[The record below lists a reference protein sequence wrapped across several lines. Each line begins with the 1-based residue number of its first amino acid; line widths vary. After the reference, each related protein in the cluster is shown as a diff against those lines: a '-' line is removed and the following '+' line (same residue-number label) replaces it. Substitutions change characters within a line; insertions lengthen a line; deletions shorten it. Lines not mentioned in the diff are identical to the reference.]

1 MPSTTE
7 NRHSIRRSFGKLTA
21 PIKVPHL
28 LKVQLDSFERFLQR
42 DVPPDQREDKGLEA
56 VFRSVFP
63 VSDFSGSSTLEYVH
77 YRLGDPKYSVEE
89 CRVRGVTF
97 ACPVRAAL
105 RLIVWEKDTE
115 SDVKHI
121 RDIKEQDIYLGE
133 LPLMTPTGSFIIN
146 GTERVIVSQM
156 HKSPG
161 VVFTHDKGKSHSSG
175 KLLYSAR
182 VIPQRGSWLDFEF
195 DKKDVLYVRID
206 RRRKFH
212 ATVLLRALGY
222 TEDQLL
228 EYFYQFEKLDLS
240 KVKAGEDFETQSY
253 FRVLD
258 PQIILDQRPQLP
270 IADPKS
276 GEVIVKAGQRINKR
290 LLKKL
295 EAAKI
300 TRLNATLNEIK
311 GRIIAKTIFKDGG
324 DEILVPCN
332 TPLTTE
338 LLTTLSENGVKEI
351 ELLHIGPQNT
361 GSALRD
367 TLELDKVTS
376 PEQALIELYKK
387 MKPGD
392 PPTLEAAQ
400 VMLENFF
407 FKRERYSLSKV
418 GRLKINE
425 KLELDDPLENT
436 VLTKV
441 DILKTV
447 KYLLELKEGYPNR
460 MIDDIDHLGNRRV
473 RSVGELL
480 ETQFRIGLV
489 RMERTIKER
498 MSLQDSETMML
509 HDIVNA
515 KPVAGAIHEFFGS
528 SQLSQFM
535 DQTNPLAEIT
545 HKRRLSAL
553 GPGGLTRERAGFDV
567 RDVHSSHYGRIC
579 PIETPEG
586 PNIGLIASL
595 ATFGRVN
602 EFGFIETPYLKVENG
617 VVTDKVEYLSAIEE
631 EKYSIAQANAKIDKK
646 KAFIDDFITSRVGS
660 EFSMV
665 LKENIDYIDISPRQ
679 LVSVAAAMIPFLE
692 HDDANRALMGS
703 NMQRQGVPLVKPKS
717 PLVGTGIEHQAA
729 LDSGSCVVASR
740 NGVVDNV
747 DAGRIVI
754 QADVDLSSEDTIV
767 PANVDIYHL
776 IKYQRSNQ
784 NTCINQ
790 RPLVKK
796 GDRVKAGDVIAD
808 GSCTEN
814 GEIALGQNINIAFM
828 PWRGYN
834 FEDSILVSQRLMHE
848 DTFTSVH
855 IDVLDTVARDT
866 KLGKEEITRDIPNVS
881 EEALKNLDESGIIAV
896 GTSVSSKDILVG
908 KVTPKGETQLN
919 PEEKLLRAIFG
930 EKAGDVRDT
939 SLRVPQGVD
948 GVVTD
953 VVVFNREGVERD
965 ERTRQ
970 IEQELLARYEND
982 HYDEIRIVHSN
993 LVNRILS
1000 VAEKKPLAADVL
1012 SVQGEVLAS
1021 KGTKITDEILQIIPL
1036 NSTDGIQVTDN
1047 KINLKVGTFV
1057 RNALQQMYLLENVYQ
1072 DRCEKVSKGDDLP
1085 PGVIRMIKVYIAIKR
1100 KLSVGDKMAGRHGN
1114 KGVVSTIQPIE
1125 NMPYMDDG
1133 TTVDIVLNP
1142 LGVPSRMNVG
1152 QVLETHLGRVANGL
1166 GKKVAEFLRQNSP
1179 ATQIR
1184 EFLKKV
1190 YDCDVAQKHFD
1201 SMDDQTFLEFVKR
1214 YKPGIHMATP
1224 VFDGAKE
1231 TDIHRMAEMAGL
1243 SKSGQVWLYDGMTGE
1258 RFSQK
1263 VTIGYAYIMK
1273 LHHLVDE
1280 KIHARS
1286 IGPYSLVTQQPL
1298 GGKAQFGGQRFG
1310 EMEVWALEAYG
1321 AAYTLQELLTV
1332 KSDDVLGRNKIY
1344 ESIVKGRHQL
1354 EAGLPESFKVL
1365 ISELKSLCLNIE
1377 LLKKSDENEE
1387 EDFLDEIESITE
1399 TEVVTEKLAPAAE
1412 TTAAP
1417 EEPSEEKEEEVTA

>member
-1 MPSTTE
+1 
-7 NRHSIRRSFGKLTA
+7 
-21 PIKVPHL
+21 
-28 LKVQLDSFERFLQR
+28 
-42 DVPPDQREDKGLEA
+42 
-56 VFRSVFP
+56 
-63 VSDFSGSSTLEYVH
+63 
-77 YRLGDPKYSVEE
+77 
-89 CRVRGVTF
+89 
-97 ACPVRAAL
+97 
-105 RLIVWEKDTE
+105 
-115 SDVKHI
+115 
-121 RDIKEQDIYLGE
+121 
-133 LPLMTPTGSFIIN
+133 
-146 GTERVIVSQM
+146 
-156 HKSPG
+156 
-161 VVFTHDKGKSHSSG
+161 
-175 KLLYSAR
+175 
-182 VIPQRGSWLDFEF
+182 
-195 DKKDVLYVRID
+195 
-206 RRRKFH
+206 
-212 ATVLLRALGY
+212 
-222 TEDQLL
+222 
-228 EYFYQFEKLDLS
+228 
-240 KVKAGEDFETQSY
+240 
-253 FRVLD
+253 
-258 PQIILDQRPQLP
+258 
-270 IADPKS
+270 
-276 GEVIVKAGQRINKR
+276 
-290 LLKKL
+290 
-295 EAAKI
+295 
-300 TRLNATLNEIK
+300 
-311 GRIIAKTIFKDGG
+311 
-324 DEILVPCN
+324 
-332 TPLTTE
+332 
-338 LLTTLSENGVKEI
+338 
-351 ELLHIGPQNT
+351 
-361 GSALRD
+361 
-367 TLELDKVTS
+367 
-376 PEQALIELYKK
+376 
-387 MKPGD
+387 
-392 PPTLEAAQ
+392 
-400 VMLENFF
+400 
-407 FKRERYSLSKV
+407 
-418 GRLKINE
+418 
-425 KLELDDPLENT
+425 
-436 VLTKV
+436 
-441 DILKTV
+441 
-447 KYLLELKEGYPNR
+447 
-460 MIDDIDHLGNRRV
+460 
-473 RSVGELL
+473 
-480 ETQFRIGLV
+480 
-489 RMERTIKER
+489 MERTIKER

-535 DQTNPLAEIT
+535 DQTNPLSEIT

-631 EKYSIAQANAKIDKK
+631 EKFSIAQANAKLDKK
-646 KAFIDDFITSRVGS
+646 KAFVNDFITSRVGS

-703 NMQRQGVPLVKPKS
+703 NMQRQGVPLVKPKA

-740 NGVVDNV
+740 TGSVDNV

-796 GDRVKAGDVIAD
+796 GDRVFAGDVIAD

-881 EEALKNLDESGIIAV
+881 EDALKNLDESGIIAV

-965 ERTRQ
+965 ERTIK
-970 IEQELLARYEND
+970 IEQELLSRYEKD
-982 HYDEIRIVHSN
+982 HYDEVRIVHSN
-993 LVNRILS
+993 LINRILS
-1000 VAEKKPLAADVL
+1000 VADKKLLSADVL
-1012 SVQGEVLAS
+1012 SVQGEVIAK
-1021 KGTKITDEILQIIPL
+1021 KGTKISEEILKKIPL
-1036 NSTDGIQVTDN
+1036 NSTEGIKISDKT
-1047 KINLKVGTFV
+1047 INLKLATFV

-1114 KGVVSTIQPIE
+1114 KGVVSTIQPVE
-1125 NMPYMDDG
+1125 NMPFMEDG
-1133 TTVDIVLNP
+1133 TAVDIVLNP

-1152 QVLETHLGRVANGL
+1152 QVLETHLGRVASGL
-1166 GKKVAEFLRQNSP
+1166 GKKIQ
-1179 ATQIR
+1179 
-1184 EFLKKV
+1184 EFLKKNSPVKQIRDFLKNV
-1190 YDCDVAQKHFD
+1190 YECDVAQKHFD
-1201 SMDDQTFLEFVKR
+1201 SMDDDNFMEFVQK
-1214 YKPGIHMATP
+1214 YKPGVHMATP

-1231 TDIHRMAEMAGL
+1231 TDIHKMATMSDL
-1243 SKSGQVWLYDGMTGE
+1243 STSGQVWLYDGMTGE

-1263 VTIGYAYIMK
+1263 VTVGYAYIMK

-1344 ESIVKGRHQL
+1344 ESIVKGRHLL
-1354 EAGLPESFKVL
+1354 ETGLPESFKVL

-1377 LLKKSDENEE
+1377 LLQKSGEDGDFVTDSETDDEEILIKESVNNQDNGDES
-1387 EDFLDEIESITE
+1387 EDNLEPTKE
-1399 TEVVTEKLAPAAE
+1399 TEGAE
-1412 TTAAP
+1412 IIA
-1417 EEPSEEKEEEVTA
+1417 

>member
-1 MPSTTE
+1 MPSSLE
-7 NRHSIRRSFGKLTA
+7 NRHRIRRSFGSLSA
-21 PIKVPHL
+21 PINVPHL

-42 DVPPDQREDKGLEA
+42 EVPPDQREDKGLEA

-63 VSDFSGSSTLEYVH
+63 VSDFSGSSTLEFVH

-89 CRVRGVTF
+89 CRVRGVTY

-105 RLIVWEKDTE
+105 RLIVWEKDTD

-195 DKKDVLYVRID
+195 DAKDVLYVRID

-212 ATVLLRALGY
+212 ATILLRALGF

-228 EYFYQFEKLDLS
+228 DYFYQFEKIDLS
-240 KVKAGEDFETQSY
+240 EVKAG
-253 FRVLD
+253 LD
-258 PQIILDQRPQLP
+258 PDAQAYYRIMDEEIILEQRLQKP
-270 IADPKS
+270 ITDPKT
-276 GEVIVKAGQRINKR
+276 GEVLVKPGQRINKR

-295 EAAKI
+295 QKAKVK
-300 TRLNATLNEIK
+300 RLEVTLNELK
-311 GRIIAKTIFKDGG
+311 GRIVAQTIYKE
-324 DEILVPCN
+324 DEVLIPCN
-332 TPLTTE
+332 TPLTAE
-338 LLTTLSENGVKEI
+338 LLTKLVENGITEVD
-351 ELLHIGPQNT
+351 LLYIGTQNV
-361 GSALRD
+361 GSSLRD
-367 TLELDKVTS
+367 TLELDKVSS
-376 PEQALIELYKK
+376 PEQSLIELYKK

-392 PPTLEAAQ
+392 PPTLEAAHL
-400 VMLENFF
+400 MLQNFF
-407 FKRERYSLSKV
+407 FKNERYSLSKV
-418 GRLKINE
+418 GRLKINK
-425 KLELDDPLENT
+425 KLLLNDPLDNT
-436 VLTKV
+436 VLTEE

-447 KYLLELKEGYPNR
+447 KYLLELKGGHPNR

-535 DQTNPLAEIT
+535 DQTNPLSEIT

-617 VVTDKVEYLSAIEE
+617 KVTNKVEYLTAIEE
-631 EKYSIAQANAKIDKK
+631 EKFSIAQANAKLDNK
-646 KAFIDDFITSRVGS
+646 KAFVNDFITSRVGS

-703 NMQRQGVPLVKPKS
+703 NMQRQGVPLVKPKA
-717 PLVGTGIEHQAA
+717 PLVGTGMEHQVA

-740 NGVVDNV
+740 SGVVDNV
-747 DAGRIVI
+747 DAGRVVI
-754 QADVDLSSEDTIV
+754 QADVDLSSEDSIV

-776 IKYQRSNQ
+776 IKYRRSNQ

-790 RPLVKK
+790 RPLVKI
-796 GDRVKAGDVIAD
+796 GDRIEAGDVIAD

-814 GEIALGQNINIAFM
+814 GELALGQNINIAFM

-834 FEDSILVSQRLMHE
+834 FEDSIMVSQRLLHE

-881 EEALKNLDESGIIAV
+881 EEALKNLDDSGIIAV
-896 GTSVSSKDILVG
+896 GTSVKSHDILVG
-908 KVTPKGETQLN
+908 KVTPKGESQLN

-965 ERTRQ
+965 DRTRQ
-970 IEQELLARYEND
+970 IEQELLARYEKD

-1012 SVQGEVLAS
+1012 SVQGEVLAK
-1021 KGTKITDEILQIIPL
+1021 KGTKISQEVLKEIPL
-1036 NSTDGIQVTDN
+1036 KSTDGIQVTDKN
-1047 KINLKVGTFV
+1047 INFKIVTFV

-1114 KGVVSTIQPIE
+1114 KGVVSTVQPIE
-1125 NMPYMDDG
+1125 NMPYMEDG
-1133 TTVDIVLNP
+1133 TPVDIVLNP

-1152 QVLETHLGRVANGL
+1152 QVLETHLGRVAKGL
-1166 GKKVAEFLRQNSP
+1166 GKKIQEFLEKNNP
-1179 ATQIR
+1179 AAEIR
-1184 EFLKKV
+1184 RFLKKA
-1190 YDCDVAQKHFD
+1190 YECPVAQKHFD
-1201 SMDDQTFLEFVKR
+1201 SMDDQTFLEFVNK

-1231 TDIHRMAEMAGL
+1231 SDIQKMAEMAGL

-1263 VTIGYAYIMK
+1263 VTVGYAYIMK

-1332 KSDDVLGRNKIY
+1332 KSDDVYGRNKIY

-1354 EAGLPESFKVL
+1354 DTGLPESFKVL

-1377 LLKKSDENEE
+1377 LLQKTDDEE
-1387 EDFLDEIESITE
+1387 EESIDEMEDTLE
-1399 TEVVTEKLAPAAE
+1399 GEDVSGALAVAEKTGADAE
-1412 TTAAP
+1412 
-1417 EEPSEEKEEEVTA
+1417 ELEKIAVTA